1 MESCTSSTIKYWMQF
16 PWYKSTHKHTSGFSK
31 DKHRRS
37 WSRMCLRSDKISL
50 DWVALNLLMQLSLSN
65 CPTHLCK
72 NKVLN
77 GLWWHLDV
85 ITSIRI
91 CCLII
96 SLMHL
101 LIYWRQHLKT
111 FENYFFHRFGLSFQT
126 IYYSHTQTQTIHVS
140 LHKAFEHSSFMPYA
154 FVLLI
159 DVILKSP
166 NHYNIHYWWLLK
178 DFLCLS
184 KTHS

>member
-1 MESCTSSTIKYWMQF
+1 
-16 PWYKSTHKHTSGFSK
+16 
-31 DKHRRS
+31 
-37 WSRMCLRSDKISL
+37 
-50 DWVALNLLMQLSLSN
+50 MQLPMSN

-85 ITSIRI
+85 TTSIRI

-111 FENYFFHRFGLSFQT
+111 FENYFFHCFGLSFQT
-126 IYYSHTQTQTIHVS
+126 IYYSHTNTDYSWFFAQS
-140 LHKAFEHSSFMPYA
+140 LWELFLYA
-154 FVLLI
+154 ICILLLI